1 MAGRSPKPKLIKL
14 STRMKIIEKLKKKW
28 GVGIWGFFAI
38 MTAFSLA
45 GTTSVFLRKKNKFL
59 TRRLAIYCKHTD
71 FFPNLPDTS
80 TYLRNCCGKVPFFL
94 GKREENAVF
103 SSTPF
108 YSQKGP
114 KNITCPVKWLI
125 NQRPKMYGAKFC

>member
-1 MAGRSPKPKLIKL
+1 MGFRCYHDSIFISRDDKRFFK
-14 STRMKIIEKLKKKW
+14 EKNE
-28 GVGIWGFFAI
+28 FPA
-38 MTAFSLA
+38 S
-45 GTTSVFLRKKNKFL
+45 
-59 TRRLAIYCKHTD
+59 RLAISCKHTD
-71 FFPNLPDTS
+71 FFLNLPNTS
-80 TYLRNCCGKVPFFL
+80 TYLRNCRRKVPFFL

-108 YSQKGP
+108 YPQKRS